1 MWKQKVYKMNNT
13 TAVLGFSRIGEQ
25 RELKKSLELYW
36 KGEIILSDLE
46 DTAKSLRERHW
57 LYQKDAGIDL
67 IPCNDFSLYDNML
80 DLLIILGAEPTR
92 FKDIDN
98 TLERYF
104 TMAKGDK
111 THTAMEMTKWMNS
124 NYHYIVPELSSTI
137 EFGKINVDK
146 IVTEYAEAKAL
157 GIKPKINI
165 IGPLSFLLL
174 SKSSDGE
181 VLELFDKVIA
191 QYEKLFTKLSSLDEN
206 IIIQCD
212 EPSLVRGAS
221 PKTLSLLKIAYE
233 KLCLS
238 ASNAEI
244 YVATYFEQSTEATSV
259 LVHTPIKGLFLDFVY
274 GKENLQS
281 LELIKKHE
289 KILGVGLVDGRNI
302 WINDIEK
309 SLETLNEITK
319 VISKDKIIVSTSSSL
334 LHVPVSLKYE
344 KTLDSELKSWMAY
357 ALEKLSEVHL
367 ISSEFFESTTEN
379 DKKLLEEN
387 ALANEKRRGSSL
399 VHDALVQERVKALT
413 KDSYIRSSKYKDRIK
428 VQHAYLKLPS
438 LPITTIGSFPQT
450 TEIRQTRRK
459 YKNKLISDEQYDGIM
474 KVLIKECVRF
484 QEEIDIDVL
493 VHGEFERNDMVEYF
507 GEQLKGFA
515 FSQNGWVQSYGS
527 RCVKPPVIYGDVSR
541 PKEMTV
547 TWSAYAQSLTSKQMK
562 GMLTGPVTILNWSFV
577 RDDQERSLT
586 SKQISMAI
594 SDEVNDLQNAGI
606 NIIQVD
612 EAAFKEGYP
621 LRAEKIKTYEK
632 WALESFLLSTAI
644 AKDETQIHTHMCYS
658 EFNDIIETI
667 EDMNADVI
675 SIETARSGNELL
687 KVFKEHG
694 YKQEVG
700 PGVYDIHS
708 ARVPSKEEIV
718 KQIDLLLE
726 VLPAEQLWVNPDCGL
741 KTRGW
746 EETKPSLINMVEATK
761 EVRKTL

>member
-1 MWKQKVYKMNNT
+1 MNNT

-36 KGEIILSDLE
+36 KSEIKLEQLE
-46 DTAKSLRERHW
+46 DTAKMLRERHW
-57 LYQKDAGIDL
+57 NYQKDAGIDL
-67 IPCNDFSLYDNML
+67 ISCNDFSLYDNML
-80 DLLIILGAEPTR
+80 DLLIILGAEPQR
-92 FKDIDN
+92 FKDIKDTTN
-98 TLERYF
+98 RYF
-104 TMAKGDK
+104 AMAKGDT

-124 NYHYIVPELSSTI
+124 NYHYIVPELSTTL
-137 EFGKINVDK
+137 EFGAINADK
-146 IVTEYAEAKAL
+146 IINEYKEAKAL
-157 GIKPKINI
+157 GINPKINI

-174 SKSSDGE
+174 SKSADAE
-181 VLELFDKVIA
+181 VLELFDKVIS
-191 QYEKLFTKLSSLDEN
+191 QYEKLFSVLSSLDEHL
-206 IIIQCD
+206 IIQCD
-212 EPSLVRGAS
+212 EPSLVRGADTRS
-221 PKTLSLLKIAYE
+221 LSLLKLAYE
-233 KLCLS
+233 KLCAS
-238 ASNAEI
+238 AGNADI

-281 LELIKKHE
+281 LELIKKHD
-289 KILGVGLVDGRNI
+289 KVLGVGLIDGRNI
-302 WINDIEK
+302 WINDIQN
-309 SLETLNEITK
+309 SLKVLEEISKT
-319 VISKDKIIVSTSSSL
+319 ISKDKLIISTSSSL
-334 LHVPVSLKYE
+334 LHVPVTLKYE
-344 KTLDSELKSWMAY
+344 ENLNPEVKSWMAY
-357 ALEKLSEVHL
+357 ALEKLSELHL
-367 ISSEFFESTTEN
+367 LSSAFFQTSTGT
-379 DKKLLEEN
+379 DKKLLEIN
-387 ALANEKRRGSSL
+387 TQANEKRRSSRL
-399 VHDALVQERVKALT
+399 VHDMKVQERVKALT
-413 KDSYIRSSKYKDRIK
+413 EDSYSRLSKYEDRIK
-428 VQHAYLKLPS
+428 VQHEYLKLPA

-450 TEIRQTRRK
+450 TQIRETRRK
-459 YKNKLISDEQYDGIM
+459 YKNKLINDEQYDGIM
-474 KVLIKECVRF
+474 KVLIKECVDF

-527 RCVKPPVIYGDVSR
+527 RCVKPPIIYGDVSR
-541 PKEMTV
+541 AKEMTV
-547 TWSAYAQSLTSKQMK
+547 TWSAYAQSLTTKQMK

-586 SKQISMAI
+586 SEQISLAI

-606 NIIQVD
+606 SIIQVD

-632 WALESFLLSTAI
+632 WALDSFLLSTAV

-667 EDMNADVI
+667 EEMNADVI

-687 KVFKEHG
+687 GVFKEHG

-708 ARVPSKEEIV
+708 ARVPSKEEMV

-726 VLPAEQLWVNPDCGL
+726 VLPAKQLWVNPDCGL

-746 EETKPSLINMVEATK
+746 EETRPSLINMVEATK
-761 EVRKTL
+761 EVRRSL

>member
-1 MWKQKVYKMNNT
+1 MNNT

-36 KGEIILSDLE
+36 KGECSLPALE
-46 DTAKSLRERHW
+46 ETAKMLRQRHW
-57 LYQKDAGIDL
+57 AYQQDAGIDM
-67 IPCNDFSLYDNML
+67 IACNDFSYYDNVL
-80 DLLIILGAEPTR
+80 DLLIILGAEPSR

-98 TLERYF
+98 TLDRYF
-104 TMAKGDK
+104 TMAKGDE

-124 NYHYIVPELSSTI
+124 NYHYIVPELSSTL
-137 EFGKINVDK
+137 EFGDINAQKIIN
-146 IVTEYAEAKAL
+146 EYTEAKSL
-157 GIKPKINI
+157 GCTPKINI

-174 SKSSDGE
+174 SKSSDCD
-181 VLELFDKVIA
+181 VLELFDKVMT
-191 QYEKLFTKLSSLDEN
+191 QYEKLFLELSKLDEHLV
-206 IIIQCD
+206 IQCD
-212 EPSLVRGAS
+212 EPSLVRGADA
-221 PKTLSLLKIAYE
+221 KTLSLLKLAYE
-233 KLCLS
+233 RLCKTAQS
-238 ASNAEI
+238 SDI

-259 LVHTPIKGLFLDFVY
+259 LVHTSIKGLFLDFVY
-274 GKENLQS
+274 GNENIQS
-281 LELIKKHE
+281 LDLIKKHN
-289 KILGVGLVDGRNI
+289 KVLGVGLIDGRNI
-302 WINDIEK
+302 WLNDMAK
-309 SLETLNEITK
+309 SLTTLELVSQTIKKEN
-319 VISKDKIIVSTSSSL
+319 IIVSTSSSL
-334 LHVPVSLKYE
+334 LHVPVTLKYE
-344 KTLDSELKSWMAY
+344 ENLDTEIKSWMAY
-357 ALEKLSEVHL
+357 ATEKLGELNVVASK
-367 ISSEFFESTTEN
+367 FFETANARQEN
-379 DKKLLEEN
+379 FYQ
-387 ALANEKRRGSSL
+387 ANLSANQARRTSRL
-399 VHDALVQERVKALT
+399 VHDDKVQERVSHLNEQ
-413 KDSYIRSSKYKDRIK
+413 SYERSSLYENRIK
-428 VQHAYLKLPS
+428 VQHDYLNLPS

-450 TEIRQTRRK
+450 KEIRETRRK
-459 YKNKLISDEQYDGIM
+459 YKNGTLNDEQYEGIM
-474 KVLIKECVRF
+474 KVLIKECVSF

-507 GEQLKGFA
+507 GEQLKGFV

-541 PKEMTV
+541 PEQMTV
-547 TWSAYAQSLTSKQMK
+547 SWSAYAQSLTKKQMK

-577 RDDQERSLT
+577 RDDQARSLT
-586 SKQISMAI
+586 SEQISLAI
-594 SDEVNDLQNAGI
+594 ADEVNDLQNAGI

-621 LRAEKIKTYEK
+621 LRKEKIPRYEK
-632 WALESFLLSTAI
+632 WALESFLLTTAI
-644 AKDETQIHTHMCYS
+644 ANDETQIHTHMCYS

-708 ARVPSKEEIV
+708 ARVPSKDEMV

-726 VLPAEQLWVNPDCGL
+726 VLPAKQLWVNPDCGL

-761 EVRKTL
+761 QVRKNLVC

>member
-1 MWKQKVYKMNNT
+1 MNNT

-36 KGEIILSDLE
+36 KGEIKLTDLE
-46 DTAKSLRERHW
+46 DTAKVLRQRHW
-57 LYQKDAGIDL
+57 TYQKEAGIDL
-67 IPCNDFSLYDNML
+67 ISCNDFSLYDNML
-80 DLLIILGAEPTR
+80 DLLIILGVEPTR

-98 TLERYF
+98 TIERYF
-104 TMAKGDK
+104 IMAKGDK

-124 NYHYIVPELSSTI
+124 NYHYIVPELSSGL
-137 EFGKINVDK
+137 EFGEINADK
-146 IVTEYAEAKAL
+146 IINEYKEAKAL

-174 SKSSDGE
+174 SKSSDCE
-181 VLELFDKVIA
+181 VLELFDKVMA
-191 QYEKLFTKLSSLDEN
+191 QYEKLFSKLSSLDAK
-206 IIIQCD
+206 IVIQCD
-212 EPSLVRGAS
+212 EPSLVRGADV
-221 PKTLSLLKIAYE
+221 KTLSLLKIAYE
-233 KLCLS
+233 KLCAS
-238 ASNAEI
+238 ASNADI

-259 LVHTPIKGLFLDFVY
+259 LVHTKIKGLFLDFVY
-274 GKENLQS
+274 GKENFQS
-281 LELIKKHE
+281 LELINKYE
-289 KILGVGLVDGRNI
+289 KVLGVGLIDGRNI
-302 WINDIEK
+302 WINDIRK
-309 SLETLNEITK
+309 SVEVINEI
-319 VISKDKIIVSTSSSL
+319 SKIIPKQRLIVSTSSSL

-344 KTLDSELKSWMAY
+344 ETLNPEVKSWMAY
-357 ALEKLSEVHL
+357 ALEKLEELHL
-367 ISSEFFESTTEN
+367 IAGDFFESSTQDE
-379 DKKLLEEN
+379 KKLLYEN
-387 ALANEKRRGSSL
+387 TLANEKRKSSTL
-399 VHDALVQERVKALT
+399 VHDSLVQARIKGLS
-413 KDSYIRSSKYKDRIK
+413 KDSYIRNSSYEDRIK
-428 VQHAYLKLPS
+428 IQHEYLNLPS

-459 YKNKLISDEQYDGIM
+459 YKNKLINDEQYEGIM
-474 KVLIKECVRF
+474 KVLIKECVQF

-527 RCVKPPVIYGDVSR
+527 RCVKPPIIYGDVSR

-547 TWSAYAQSLTSKQMK
+547 SWSAYAQSLTHKQMK

-577 RDDQERSLT
+577 RDDQPRSLT
-586 SKQISMAI
+586 SKQISLAI

-621 LRAEKIKTYEK
+621 LRAEKIKEYEK

-708 ARVPSKEEIV
+708 SRVPSKEEMV
-718 KQIDLLLE
+718 QQIELLLE

-746 EETKPSLINMVEATK
+746 EETRPSLINMVEATK
-761 EVRKTL
+761 EVRRGL